1 MNRYMT
7 IGFSMLAG
15 AALAGVAI
23 EALHAQAKPM
33 AYSIALNTVTDQE
46 KYSSEFAPLIAKA
59 IADAG
64 GKFLARGGK
73 TISMHGTPPAQRVVI
88 VQFESLEKAQ
98 SWADSPASKAAFA
111 IGEKSAKLNDFLV
124 EGVAP

>member
-7 IGFSMLAG
+7 VGLSMLAG
-15 AALAGVAI
+15 AALAGAAI
-23 EALHAQAKPM
+23 EVLHAQAKPM
-33 AYSIALNTVTDQE
+33 GYSIAQNTVTDQE

-98 SWADSPASKAAFA
+98 AWADSPASKAAFA
-111 IGEKSAKLNDFLV
+111 IGEKYAKLNDFLV

>member
-15 AALAGVAI
+15 AALAGAAI

-33 AYSIALNTVTDQE
+33 AYSIALNTVTDQD
-46 KYSSEFAPLIAKA
+46 KYAKEFAPLIAKA

-73 TISMHGTPPAQRVVI
+73 TVPMHGASPAQRVVI
-88 VQFESLEKAQ
+88 VQFESLEKAEA
-98 SWADSPASKAAFA
+98 WANSAASKAAFA
-111 IGEKSAKLNDFLV
+111 IGEKYGKLNDFIV

>member
-7 IGFSMLAG
+7 VGLSMLAG
-15 AALAGVAI
+15 AALAAVAI

-33 AYSIALNTVTDQE
+33 AYSIALNTVTDQD
-46 KYSSEFAPLIAKA
+46 KYAKEFAPLIAKA

-73 TISMHGTPPAQRVVI
+73 TVPMHGASPAQRVVI
-88 VQFESLEKAQ
+88 VQFESLEKAEA
-98 SWADSPASKAAFA
+98 WANSAASKAAFE
-111 IGEKSAKLNDFLV
+111 IGEKYAKLNDFLV

>member
-7 IGFSMLAG
+7 VGLSMLAG

-33 AYSIALNTVTDQE
+33 GYSIALNTVTDQE
-46 KYSSEFAPLIAKA
+46 KYSSEFAPLIAKT

-64 GKFLARGGK
+64 GKFLARGGR
-73 TISMHGTPPAQRVVI
+73 TVPMHGASPAQRVVI
-88 VQFESLEKAQ
+88 VQFESLEKAEA
-98 SWADSPASKAAFA
+98 WANSAASKAAFA
-111 IGEKSAKLNDFLV
+111 IGEKYGKLNDFIV